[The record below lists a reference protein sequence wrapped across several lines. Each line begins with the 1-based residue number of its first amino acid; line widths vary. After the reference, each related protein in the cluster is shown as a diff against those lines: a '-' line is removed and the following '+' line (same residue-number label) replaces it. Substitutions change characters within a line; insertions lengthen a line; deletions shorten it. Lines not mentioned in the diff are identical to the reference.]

1 MSAIMKRRL
10 ILLASIALLFSSGTI
25 NAADTAVKVDVI
37 VDSQHPGYEG
47 YRAMDGNPGT
57 MWHSDFSMNPPT
69 PHEIIVDL
77 GKSYEIAGFT
87 YLPRPGGTNG
97 TIADYECY
105 VSDDRK
111 KFGDPIVKGKM
122 PGEKSTSKV
131 AFTKPV
137 TGRYFRIRALKEI
150 DGRAWTSIAELTLDI
165 KGVKLVAKESSID
178 PGMTPFVEPKD
189 ELEMQYITLLENLRN
204 RSQIYSYAPQT
215 FNEQALILP
224 EDKTPLDIVI
234 RRTRALIA
242 DIRSM
247 VGAPN
252 LDKLAAELDAIEKK
266 AGPVEDLE
274 AEPLFEFFVQ
284 ACKIRRQVAMSNP
297 LLDFDRLLFIKRHRS
312 TFNHMCDQY
321 YGINTL
327 PGGSVYALENPF
339 SEDPA
344 VTDLLADSI
353 VESGRLEGESLAGG
367 SFLAPDLSFDG
378 KQIAFAY
385 VECVGDR
392 GHDHHT
398 DPSRGHWDPG
408 RCYHIFTANTD
419 GTNLKQL
426 TDGTWNDFDPF
437 YLPNGRIGFISER
450 RGGYLRCGRVCPTY
464 TLFDMAADGSQID
477 CLSYHETNEWH
488 PSVAHDGR
496 IIYTRWD
503 YIDRHGCTVHFPWIT
518 TPDGRD
524 SRAVHG
530 NFSPRRER
538 ADMELDVRT
547 VPGSHKFIATAAP
560 HHGQAFGSL
569 IMIDPRIEDDDG
581 MAPVKRLTPEIKFP
595 ESQGGSQVYGTPWAL
610 NENYYLCVYDAT
622 MKPGVGRQGQ
632 RAVPGRYGIYL
643 IDAFGNKEL
652 IYRDPAIACHNPVPV
667 EPRPAPPA
675 LPEMSVRA
683 AADKD
688 KTAEATVAV
697 LNVYD
702 GLKPWPD
709 GTKIKALR
717 VYQIFPLSVASAR
730 VAHATGIQIPQA
742 KDSVNLTRAVLGTV
756 PVEEDGSA
764 HFTAPPCKELFFQAL
779 DENGLA
785 VTSMRSGTHLQPGER
800 LVCQGCHEPRRRAP
814 ASLSEITPL
823 AMRRAPSPLKPDV
836 DGTNPFS
843 YPRLVQPVLDK
854 YCVKCHAEKS
864 KEKAPP
870 LDGRVVK
877 TSRGSYMNPVT
888 AYYASYLSLA
898 PKFGFY
904 DYGGRS
910 FNDPK
915 WYRTTPGEFGA
926 RASKLYEILRKGHYD
941 VKLPPEDLHRLTV
954 WLDSCSPFYGVYEPE
969 GGKAQLQGEIASPTL
984 Q

>member
-488 PSVAHDGR
+488 PSVAHDRR
-496 IIYTRWD
+496 ILYTRWD

-652 IYRDPAIACHNPVPV
+652 IYRDPTIACQSPMPLRSRPMPPRLPEHPNRKFSDKPYVHIPSEEERPEDATCAVMNVYKSLRPLPEGTKVKEIRVLHMLPMSVPSG
-667 EPRPAPPA
+667 PRPHETGP
-675 LPEMSVRA
+675 R
-683 AADKD
+683 
-688 KTAEATVAV
+688 
-697 LNVYD
+697 
-702 GLKPWPD
+702 
-709 GTKIKALR
+709 
-717 VYQIFPLSVASAR
+717 FPSAR
-730 VAHATGIQIPQA
+730 
-742 KDSVNLTRAVLGTV
+742 DSVNLCRFVLGTA

-764 HFTAPPCKELFFQAL
+764 HFIVPAHKEIVFQL
-779 DENGLA
+779 IDEDGLA
-785 VTSMRSGTHLQPGER
+785 VQSMRSSTYLQEGDN
-800 LVCQGCHEPRRRAP
+800 LVCTGCHEPKSYTPERIDTLPAAMLRP
-814 ASLSEITPL
+814 ASK
-823 AMRRAPSPLKPDV
+823 LKPDV
-836 DGTNPFS
+836 SGSNPYS
-843 YPRLVQPVLDK
+843 YPLLVQPVLDK
-854 YCVKCHAEKS
+854 HCVECHR
-864 KEKAPP
+864 KEDKAPTLEREP
-870 LDGRVVK
+870 
-877 TSRGSYMNPVT
+877 YQNNW
-888 AYYASYLSLA
+888 YASYNTLVHKHGFWNYGESL
-898 PKFGFY
+898 
-904 DYGGRS
+904 
-910 FNDPK
+910 
-915 WYRTTPGEFGA
+915 RTTPGRFGA
-926 RASKLYEILRKGHYD
+926 RASNLYKMLKEGHHD
-941 VKLPPEDLHRLTV
+941 VKLSEEDMHRITL
-954 WLDSCSPFYGVYEPE
+954 WLDCCSLFYGVYEKE
-969 GGKAQLQGEIASPTL
+969 GGQAQLRGEVVYPTL
-984 Q
+984 E